1 MRIIEQYI
9 PHHTAEAGLGKL
21 DPRVMIAKANW
32 PFVSSSRPPF
42 IVKLYDLQ
50 NSLLILVV
58 LET

>member
-1 MRIIEQYI
+1 LNST
-9 PHHTAEAGLGKL
+9 PHYTAEAGLGKL
-21 DPRVMIAKANW
+21 DPRVTIAKANW

-58 LET
+58 LEI